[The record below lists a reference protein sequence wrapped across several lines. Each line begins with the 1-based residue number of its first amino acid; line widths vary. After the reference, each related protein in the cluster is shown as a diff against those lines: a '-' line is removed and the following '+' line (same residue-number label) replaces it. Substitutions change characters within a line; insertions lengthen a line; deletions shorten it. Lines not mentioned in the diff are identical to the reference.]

1 MGELPT
7 LNDND
12 VKFIFKRGEEGECK
26 ELFSIH
32 GRVADLENSSEISNK
47 HEFVKSKTIKAV
59 KCPVMGRYHIL

>member
-1 MGELPT
+1 MDELPT

-32 GRVADLENSSEISNK
+32 GRVAEQIN
-47 HEFVKSKTIKAV
+47 
-59 KCPVMGRYHIL
+59 Y

>member
-32 GRVADLENSSEISNK
+32 GRVAEQIN
-47 HEFVKSKTIKAV
+47 
-59 KCPVMGRYHIL
+59 Y